1 MHANLNL
8 WRVALVFDAV
18 LTAVTTCQL
27 RQLGHPELECTVL
40 PPESTMCSIVGGGPV
55 RRCMCRGVFL
65 VDSYCAQY
73 RA

>member
-1 MHANLNL
+1 MHANRDL

-18 LTAVTTCQL
+18 STAVTTCQL

-40 PPESTMCSIVGGGPV
+40 PESTMRSIVGGGPV
-55 RRCMCRGVFL
+55 HRCMCRGVFL
-65 VDSYCAQY
+65 VDPYCAQY